1 MFTQLCRFLCNRL
14 LLKLLCPSQDIVS
27 QPFFLREAMATV
39 RWQPIIEDEE
49 GNSWTPSL
57 AKLDRIGDELFV
69 TLSCS
74 DAGFKA
80 FCGKVGGEYALS
92 TSWFLQEL
100 RDRRNSAV
108 RLAIEK
114 VLRERATDGR
124 TGDYAREGKQ
134 IEEDALPRVVEV
146 QLPPV
151 STHHG
156 EGADGLTTRVILRRN
171 SLKAVSV
178 QVTEENMEYIRVAV
192 RQTADKA
199 ADRSDDDDDAADHP
213 ESVETGVKGVTYNKK
228 RKGLIYRYKDED
240 GRRVSKSMKI
250 KDGDD
255 VKEMA
260 KRLVDSCKDS

>member
-1 MFTQLCRFLCNRL
+1 M
-14 LLKLLCPSQDIVS
+14 
-27 QPFFLREAMATV
+27 V

-151 STHHG
+151 STQDG
-156 EGADGLTTRVILRRN
+156 EGADELTMRVLLRRN

-199 ADRSDDDDDAADHP
+199 ADRSDDDDDATDHP
-213 ESVETGVKGVTYNKK
+213 ESVETDVKGVTYNKK

-260 KRLVDSCKDS
+260 KRLVDSCGDS

>member
-1 MFTQLCRFLCNRL
+1 MKRG
-14 LLKLLCPSQDIVS
+14 
-27 QPFFLREAMATV
+27 A
-39 RWQPIIEDEE
+39 
-49 GNSWTPSL
+49 L

-74 DAGFKA
+74 DVGFKA
-80 FCGKVGGEYALS
+80 FCGKIGGDHALS

-100 RDRRNSAV
+100 RDRRNAAV
-108 RLAIEK
+108 RLAIEN

-124 TGDYAREGKQ
+124 AGDYAREGKQ
-134 IEEDALPRVVEV
+134 IEDDALPRVVEV
-146 QLPPV
+146 QLPLV
-151 STHHG
+151 STQHG
-156 EGADGLTTRVILRRN
+156 EGADGLTMRVLLRRN

-199 ADRSDDDDDAADHP
+199 ADRSDDDDDATDHP
-213 ESVETGVKGVTYNKK
+213 ESVETGVKGVTFNKK

-240 GRRVSKSMKI
+240 NRRVSKSVRI
-250 KDGDD
+250 KSGDD

-260 KRLVDSCKDS
+260 RRLVDSVGP